1 MKKQNYDSAMILLIV
16 LFTISFFMVLTIY
29 LYAIQNAIQTGTQ
42 ESTYVLE
49 ATPIQDY
56 SEKDNKISFI
66 DKQGNKWDYEKNNNI
81 CYYSGDEH
89 LLVMTDNSTPDN
101 IRDDKIISIY

>member
-1 MKKQNYDSAMILLIV
+1 MKKQHYDSAMILLIV
-16 LFTISFFMVLTIY
+16 LSTISFFMVLSIY
-29 LYAIQNAIQTGTQ
+29 LYVIQAGTQ

-49 ATPIQDY
+49 VTPIKDY
-56 SEKDNKISFI
+56 SVEDKKISFI
-66 DKQGNKWDYEKNNNI
+66 DKQGNKWDYTKDNNI

-89 LLVMTDNSTPDN
+89 LLVMADNATPDN

>member
-1 MKKQNYDSAMILLIV
+1 MV
-16 LFTISFFMVLTIY
+16 LSTISFCMVLIIF
-29 LYAIQNAIQTGTQ
+29 LYIIQAETK

-49 ATPIQDY
+49 VTPAQDY
-56 SEKDNKISFI
+56 TEKDNKISFI
-66 DKQGNKWDYEKNNNI
+66 DKHGNKWDYEKDNNI

-89 LLVMTDNSTPDN
+89 LLVMTDNATPDN

>member
-1 MKKQNYDSAMILLIV
+1 MKNPDRILNIV
-16 LFTISFFMVLTIY
+16 LILCIGSFFLL
-29 LYAIQNAIQTGTQ
+29 LYIFAIAITPEKTK

-49 ATPIQDY
+49 VTPAQDY
-56 SEKDNKISFI
+56 SAEDNEISFI
-66 DKQGNKWDYEKNNNI
+66 DKQGHKWDYTKNNNI

-89 LLVMTDNSTPDN
+89 LLVMTDNATPDN

>member
-1 MKKQNYDSAMILLIV
+1 MKKANNFLVVFLT
-16 LFTISFFMVLTIY
+16 LLTITLSYY
-29 LYAIQNAIQTGTQ
+29 LLATKETTVT

-49 ATPIQDY
+49 VTPAQDY

-66 DKQGNKWDYEKNNNI
+66 DKQGNKWDYTKNNNI

-89 LLVMTDNSTPDN
+89 LLVMADNATPDN

>member
-1 MKKQNYDSAMILLIV
+1 MKNKNYDSAMILFITV
-16 LFTISFFMVLTIY
+16 LSTISFFMVLTIY
-29 LYAIQNAIQTGTQ
+29 AYVLQTETP

-49 ATPIQDY
+49 VTPVQDY
-56 SEKDNKISFI
+56 SAEDNKISFI
-66 DKQGNKWDYEKNNNI
+66 DKHSHKWEYTKNNNI

-89 LLVMTDNSTPDN
+89 LLVMADNATPDN

>member
-1 MKKQNYDSAMILLIV
+1 MKNKNYDSVNIWI
-16 LFTISFFMVLTIY
+16 IMVLSCIS
-29 LYAIQNAIQTGTQ
+29 LFLVVSIFLEIIQAGTQ

-49 ATPIQDY
+49 VTPIKDY
-56 SEKDNKISFI
+56 SVEDKKISFI
-66 DKQGNKWDYEKNNNI
+66 DKQGNKWDYTKDNNI

-89 LLVMTDNSTPDN
+89 LLVMADNATPDN

>member
-16 LFTISFFMVLTIY
+16 LSTISFFMVLTIY
-29 LYAIQNAIQTGTQ
+29 LYVIQAETP
-42 ESTYVLE
+42 ESKYVLE
-49 ATPIQDY
+49 VTPAQDY
-56 SEKDNKISFI
+56 NEKDNEISFI
-66 DKQGNKWDYEKNNNI
+66 DKQGNKWDYEKDNNI

-89 LLVMTDNSTPDN
+89 LLVMADNATPDN

>member
-1 MKKQNYDSAMILLIV
+1 MKNENYDSVNILI
-16 LFTISFFMVLTIY
+16 IMVLSFIS
-29 LYAIQNAIQTGTQ
+29 LFLVLSIFLEILQTETK

-49 ATPIQDY
+49 VTPAQDY
-56 SEKDNKISFI
+56 TAEDNKISFI
-66 DKQGNKWDYEKNNNI
+66 DKQNHTWEYTKNNNI

-89 LLVMTDNSTPDN
+89 LLVMTDNATPDN

>member
-1 MKKQNYDSAMILLIV
+1 MKNKNYDCVNILI
-16 LFTISFFMVLTIY
+16 IMVLSFIS
-29 LYAIQNAIQTGTQ
+29 LFLVLSIFLEIIQAGTQ

-49 ATPIQDY
+49 VTPIKDY
-56 SEKDNKISFI
+56 SVEDKKISFI
-66 DKQGNKWDYEKNNNI
+66 DKQGNKWDYTKDNNI

-89 LLVMTDNSTPDN
+89 LLVMTDNATPDN

>member
-1 MKKQNYDSAMILLIV
+1 MKKANNFLVVFLT
-16 LFTISFFMVLTIY
+16 LLTITLSYY
-29 LYAIQNAIQTGTQ
+29 LLATKETTVT

-49 ATPIQDY
+49 VTPAQDY

-66 DKQGNKWDYEKNNNI
+66 DKQGNKWDYTKNNNI

-89 LLVMTDNSTPDN
+89 LLVMADNSTPDN

>member
-1 MKKQNYDSAMILLIV
+1 MKNKNYDSAMILFITV
-16 LFTISFFMVLTIY
+16 LSTISFFMVLTIY
-29 LYAIQNAIQTGTQ
+29 VYVIQTETK

-49 ATPIQDY
+49 VTPTQDY

-66 DKQGNKWDYEKNNNI
+66 DKQGNKWDYKKDNSI

-89 LLVMTDNSTPDN
+89 LLVMADNATPDN
-101 IRDDKIISIY
+101 IRDDKIVSIY